1 MSDART
7 NSTISLAAQAH
18 DRGEEG
24 TLTPLAA
31 GRQGSQNPPKPWQ
44 STGTRAG
51 ELLQQE
57 WLFSWPFCWLLESG
71 NGRRCTGSETMQL

>member
-24 TLTPLAA
+24 ALTPLAV
-31 GRQGSQNPPKPWQ
+31 GWQGSQNTPQALEEHRNQ
-44 STGTRAG
+44 SRG
-51 ELLQQE
+51 LLQQE
-57 WLFSWPFCWLLESG
+57 CLFSWPFCWLLESG